1 MGAVRSMARF
11 AWVLWLGFAGLLGL
25 LVYLVIQDKPG
36 QIIIFLAAA
45 LVLVATRFGDLVKFR
60 LSGTGL
66 EADLEKIR
74 NSFEELHHLA
84 ELFGAMSL
92 RQMQGSGR
100 WGGYS
105 KAQRADMRKS
115 IVDGLERVG
124 LPKDRIGKVLE
135 AEWPFM
141 HFDYSSR
148 VKAAINKKRSP
159 EINDEWNALVELHNK
174 GIGSEADPVVLRA
187 FVEKHDLMDDELRD
201 LLADFDQFH
210 KHQTHRRAIDH

>member
-1 MGAVRSMARF
+1 MGAVVSRGRF
-11 AWVLWLGFAGLLGL
+11 AWVLWLGFGGLLGL
-25 LVYLVIQDKPG
+25 LVYLVVLDKPG

-45 LVLVATRFGDLVKFR
+45 LTLVATRFGDLVKFR
-60 LSGTGL
+60 LTGTGL

-74 NSFEELHHLA
+74 NSLEELHHLA
-84 ELFGAMSL
+84 ELFGSMSL

-105 KAQRADMRKS
+105 TAQRADMRKS

-124 LPKDRIGKVLE
+124 LPKERIGKVLE

-141 HFDYSSR
+141 HFDYASR
-148 VKAAINKKRSP
+148 VKMAINKKRP
-159 EINDEWNALVELHNK
+159 QEINEEWNALMEPYSK
-174 GIGSEADPVVLRA
+174 GIGNEADPGVLRL

-201 LLADFDQFH
+201 LLEDYDQFH
-210 KHQTHRRAIDH
+210 KDRTHRRAVDH